1 MQVESR
7 NQTVPELVEG
17 PSLGYAEAQP
27 KIFKSPALIMPN
39 VSNMSEANGSNL
51 LHDFRH
57 RFSITHVNMVSAFTS
72 H

>member
-27 KIFKSPALIMPN
+27 EIMNEANKVASQRFCDFAIQRERSEQTNDSSINP
-39 VSNMSEANGSNL
+39 SEA
-51 LHDFRH
+51 R
-57 RFSITHVNMVSAFTS
+57 TTKTTKQP
-72 H
+72 